1 MLLRLERGFVLQ
13 PPGLV
18 QRKATGFA
26 FNFNLQMRDAMMFRI
41 AIVLAVFVVTCAL
54 PRHASA
60 EFRAGAA
67 VVDVTPL
74 KLPVLVNG
82 NLVIRTVAS
91 VKTPLNA
98 RAIVLDDGQTRL
110 AIVVV
115 DSCMMPRPFLDEV
128 KQFAATK
135 TGLEMDRILISATHT
150 HSAPSTMDMPG
161 RDADQDYVPYLR
173 MKIVEAIVAAE
184 KNLGPAQVGWT
195 VRNAARL
202 TALRRWVRRPDR
214 LVNDPF
220 GNPTVRASMHAAANW
235 DDVIGESGPEDPD
248 LALISLQAR
257 NGQPIAVLANFS
269 MHYFSGE
276 KGLSADYFGLFCEG
290 LKARLMSGAD
300 DTGPPFVGV
309 MSHGCSGD
317 IWWRDYA
324 VAPDKRPR
332 PTIES
337 YAKEMVDIALS
348 ALDNIE
354 HRHDVDLAMAESRMN
369 LNYRVPDAQR
379 LKWAREIVDAMGDRS
394 AQNSTEFYAVQQI
407 LLHQKQ
413 STEIVVQALRIGD
426 IAITTTPNETYAL
439 TGLKL
444 KLQSPLPKTMVIEL
458 ANGADGYIP
467 PPEQHLLGG
476 YNTWAARSAGLEVQA
491 EPKITETALGL
502 LETVSARSRRVFR
515 QGRGPLAEALLDAQ
529 PIAWWRLDEFAAPHA
544 ADSSARANDAVYEPG
559 VVFFLDGPE
568 SERFCAAGETNR
580 SAHFAGGRLR
590 SRLAETLSDRYSV
603 SVWIWNGMPIES
615 RDVTGWMLSRGHD
628 HGLGADSDHLG
639 LGGTA
644 GHTGRLIYQHGN
656 DAENRTGGKT
666 EIPRWQWNHV
676 VFVRDGHNVRV
687 HLNGGASPEIDIEL
701 SDDSAITS
709 RNLFFGGRSD
719 NRSNWEGRLDEIA
732 VFDRALSPEEIA
744 KLSPSRD

>member
-18 QRKATGFA
+18 QRKAAGFA
-26 FNFNLQMRDAMMFRI
+26 FSFNLQMRDAMMFRI

-67 VVDVTPL
+67 VVDVAPL

-91 VKTPLNA
+91 VKTPLNS
-98 RAIVLDDGQTRL
+98 RAIV
-110 AIVVV
+110 
-115 DSCMMPRPFLDEV
+115 
-128 KQFAATK
+128 
-135 TGLEMDRILISATHT
+135 
-150 HSAPSTMDMPG
+150 
-161 RDADQDYVPYLR
+161 
-173 MKIVEAIVAAE
+173 
-184 KNLGPAQVGWT
+184 
-195 VRNAARL
+195 
-202 TALRRWVRRPDR
+202 
-214 LVNDPF
+214 
-220 GNPTVRASMHAAANW
+220 
-235 DDVIGESGPEDPD
+235 
-248 LALISLQAR
+248 
-257 NGQPIAVLANFS
+257 
-269 MHYFSGE
+269 
-276 KGLSADYFGLFCEG
+276 
-290 LKARLMSGAD
+290 
-300 DTGPPFVGV
+300 
-309 MSHGCSGD
+309 
-317 IWWRDYA
+317 
-324 VAPDKRPR
+324 
-332 PTIES
+332 
-337 YAKEMVDIALS
+337 
-348 ALDNIE
+348 
-354 HRHDVDLAMAESRMN
+354 RHDVDLAMAESRMN